1 MIIRFTKTELDSL
14 TKKARKSGLSR
25 EGFCRRALNNVVV
38 KEAPPIDVPMLIQ
51 EVRRVGSGLD
61 QLLAC
66 AASAGMLDA
75 DQLREAL
82 ESNRSMEKLITETY
96 TTRTD

>member
-25 EGFCRRALNNVVV
+25 EGFCRRALNNVVL

-51 EVRRVGSGLD
+51 EVRRVGSGMD
-61 QLLAC
+61 RLLAY
-66 AASAGMLDA
+66 ADSAGVLDA

-82 ESNRSMEKLITETY
+82 ESNRVMEKLITETY